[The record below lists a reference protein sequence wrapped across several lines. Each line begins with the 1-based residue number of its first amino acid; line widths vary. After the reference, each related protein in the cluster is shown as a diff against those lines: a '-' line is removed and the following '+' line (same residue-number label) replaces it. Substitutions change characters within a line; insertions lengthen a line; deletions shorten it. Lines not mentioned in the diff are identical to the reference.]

1 MRRVNRD
8 NETFDLMARKMEN
21 DSIILREDQQA
32 HFDRL
37 RDAYTHWLSNPLL
50 SDNRIRDY
58 LMTMHHVST
67 NQAYRDIAL
76 IKMLFGSVA
85 VSNKEQMRYKA
96 NFLYDAAAAAAMAG
110 NDAKAKALIDFM
122 GNQDPK
128 VIYTRKPI
136 RIFDGDKIIVSSDG
150 LTDAVSLRHMKH
162 YIKDSASV
170 TATQLKHAVAGRKRP
185 KQDNYTA
192 IVFSVKR
199 GYL

>member
-8 NETFDLMARKMEN
+8 NETLDLMARKMEN

-58 LMTMHHVST
+58 LMTMHH
-67 NQAYRDIAL
+67 IAL

-110 NDAKAKALIDFM
+110 NDAKAKALTKIA
-122 GNQDPK
+122 
-128 VIYTRKPI
+128 
-136 RIFDGDKIIVSSDG
+136 DGIVKNNRLDESDG
-150 LTDAVSLRHMKH
+150 EEFPWDEIVPKDMSL
-162 YIKDSASV
+162 SV
-170 TATQLKHAVAGRKRP
+170 DPSVIGIEPIPNIREKAAKLLKQYNEDVDGPTKIP
-185 KQDNYTA
+185 DEQ
-192 IVFSVKR
+192 
-199 GYL
+199 